1 MKKIVKL
8 MLVVT
13 VVGTMMLGIVGN
25 CVDVT
30 DPHVIVRDPKPIVV
44 TPLVDVTDP
53 H

>member
-1 MKKIVKL
+1 MKKFVKL

-13 VVGTMMLGIVGN
+13 VVGTMVLGIVGN

-30 DPHVIVRDPKPIVV
+30 DPKIIVNDPKSVVV